1 VTNPQVLKRV
11 GGAMAELLRRSV
23 AAVARYGR
31 HRTEPGPDATPVYT
45 DKWSIQ
51 NEVHP

>member
-1 VTNPQVLKRV
+1 MRNHRELKRV
-11 GGAMAELLRRSV
+11 GGAIAELLRRSV
-23 AAVARYGR
+23 AVVARYGR
-31 HRTEPGPDATPVYT
+31 HRTDPGPEAAPIYT